1 MNSTTTTTIGLDLAK
16 NIFQVHG
23 ANAQGKQVF
32 NKPIKREKLAEFFQ
46 LQPPCVVAMEA
57 CASAHHWAR
66 LIRSM
71 GHEVRLIA
79 PQHVKPYVQGNKHDA
94 ADAAAICEAATRP
107 RMRFVAIKTIEQ
119 QAQLCL
125 HRARQGFVKQR
136 TAQANQIRGLLA
148 EYGLIVPQGI
158 SHITSRVPELIED
171 ASNHLPGLFR
181 ILIDSLIEH
190 LKLLQDKIAALE
202 RHIRSAC
209 KAPVERQLQTIPGIG
224 PISASALVAG
234 IGDVSV
240 FKNGRE
246 LAAWLGLVPAQRSSG
261 GKTHM
266 KGISKRGDSY
276 LRNLLVHGARS
287 VICASQ
293 KKHKRKVSHQGQ
305 MGEAGQVG
313 QMGQVGQGAGVLQG
327 TTALC
332 TPNQPSTV
340 LAAGQDPGS
349 MQAGGAVD
357 QGGGMGVPALS
368 QKPTWL
374 QGMLERKHI
383 NVATVALAARNARI
397 VWAVLKTGR
406 NYEPGYVDAR
416 FAKAQAKA
424 PGHKPL

>member
-1 MNSTTTTTIGLDLAK
+1 MNSTPVTTIGLDLAK

-46 LQPPCVVAMEA
+46 LQPPCLVAMEA
-57 CASAHHWAR
+57 CSSAHHWAR

-79 PQHVKPYVQGNKHDA
+79 PQHAKRYVQGNKHDA
-94 ADAAAICEAATRP
+94 SDASAICEAVTRP

-119 QAQLCL
+119 QAERSL
-125 HRARQGFVKQR
+125 HCVRQAFVKER
-136 TAQANQIRGLLA
+136 TAAANRIRGLLA
-148 EYGLIVPQGI
+148 EYGLIIPQGI

-171 ASNHLPGLFR
+171 ASNALPGRFR
-181 ILIDSLIEH
+181 LLVQGLIEH
-190 LKLLQDKIAALE
+190 FRFLHDKIVALQLQITAA
-202 RHIRSAC
+202 C
-209 KAPVERQLQTIPGIG
+209 TAPVVRQLQTIPGIG

-246 LAAWLGLVPAQRSSG
+246 LAAWLGLVPAQHSSG

-287 VICASQ
+287 VICATQ
-293 KKHKRKVSHQGQ
+293 KKHKRKISPLGQAGEMAERLQGQ
-305 MGEAGQVG
+305 A
-313 QMGQVGQGAGVLQG
+313 
-327 TTALC
+327 ALC
-332 TPNQPSTV
+332 TSGQPSTV
-340 LAAGQDPGS
+340 LAAGQDLES
-349 MQAGGAVD
+349 MQAGGVVD
-357 QGGGMGVPALS
+357 QGGGVGVPALP
-368 QKPTWL
+368 QKQTWL
-374 QGMLERKHI
+374 EGILERKHI
-383 NVATVALAARNARI
+383 NVATVALAAKNARI

-416 FAKAQAKA
+416 FAKA
-424 PGHKPL
+424 

>member
-1 MNSTTTTTIGLDLAK
+1 MNSTTVTTIGLDLAK
-16 NIFQVHG
+16 HIFQVHG

-32 NKPIKREKLAEFFQ
+32 NKPIKRDKLAEFFQ
-46 LQPPCVVAMEA
+46 LQPPCLVAMEA
-57 CASAHHWAR
+57 CSSAHHWAR

-71 GHEVRLIA
+71 GHQVRLIA
-79 PQHVKPYVQGNKHDA
+79 PQHVKAYVQGNKHDA

-107 RMRFVAIKTIEQ
+107 RTRFVAVKTIEQ
-119 QAQLCL
+119 QAELSL
-125 HRARQGFVKQR
+125 HRARQAFVKER
-136 TAQANQIRGLLA
+136 TAAANRIRGLLA

-171 ASNHLPGLFR
+171 ASNSLPGRFR
-181 ILIDSLIEH
+181 VLVDGLIGHFKFLCEQITVLE
-190 LKLLQDKIAALE
+190 LQ
-202 RHIRSAC
+202 IRSGC
-209 KAPVERQLQTIPGIG
+209 KAPVVRQLQTIPGIG

-246 LAAWLGLVPAQRSSG
+246 LAAWLGLVPAQHSSG

-287 VICASQ
+287 VICATQ
-293 KKHKRKVSHQGQ
+293 KKHKRKAAQTVQ
-305 MGEAGQVG
+305 GEA
-313 QMGQVGQGAGVLQG
+313 
-327 TTALC
+327 ALC

-340 LAAGQDPGS
+340 LAAGQDLGPA
-349 MQAGGAVD
+349 QAGGFAD

-368 QKPTWL
+368 QKQTWL
-374 QGMLERKHI
+374 EGMLERKHA

-416 FAKAQAKA
+416 FAKA
-424 PGHKPL
+424 

>member
-1 MNSTTTTTIGLDLAK
+1 MNSTTVTTIGLDLAK

-46 LQPPCVVAMEA
+46 LQPPCLVAMEA
-57 CASAHHWAR
+57 CSSAHHWAR

-71 GHEVRLIA
+71 GHEVRLMA
-79 PQHVKPYVQGNKHDA
+79 PQHAKRYVHGNKHDA
-94 ADAAAICEAATRP
+94 ADASAICEAATRP

-119 QAQLCL
+119 QAVLSL
-125 HRARQGFVKQR
+125 HRARQGFVKNR

-158 SHITSRVPELIED
+158 GHITSRVPELIED
-171 ASNHLPGLFR
+171 ASNSLPGLFR

-190 LKLLQDKIAALE
+190 FKFLHDKIEALE
-202 RHIRSAC
+202 LQIRAAG
-209 KAPVERQLQTIPGIG
+209 KAPVVRQLQTIPGIG

-240 FKNGRE
+240 FKSGRE
-246 LAAWLGLVPAQRSSG
+246 LAAWLGLVPAQHSSG
-261 GKTHM
+261 GKTNM

-287 VICASQ
+287 VICATQ
-293 KKHKRKVSHQGQ
+293 KKHKRKVSPMGQ
-305 MGEAGQVG
+305 MGEMAEKL
-313 QMGQVGQGAGVLQG
+313 QGA
-327 TTALC
+327 TALC
-332 TPNQPSTV
+332 TQHQLSTV
-340 LAAGQDPGS
+340 LAVGQDLGS
-349 MQAGGAVD
+349 MLAKAVVD
-357 QGGGMGVPALS
+357 QGGGMGAPALP
-368 QKPTWL
+368 QKQTWL
-374 QGMLERKHI
+374 EGMLERKHI

-416 FAKAQAKA
+416 FAKA
-424 PGHKPL
+424 

>member
-1 MNSTTTTTIGLDLAK
+1 MNSTTVTTIGLDLAK

-46 LQPPCVVAMEA
+46 LQPPCLVAMEA
-57 CASAHHWAR
+57 CSSAHHWAR

-79 PQHVKPYVQGNKHDA
+79 PQHVKAYVQGNKHDA
-94 ADAAAICEAATRP
+94 ADASAICEAVSRP

-119 QAQLCL
+119 QAELSL
-125 HRARQGFVKQR
+125 HRARQAFVKSR

-171 ASNHLPGLFR
+171 ASNALPGRFR
-181 ILIDSLIEH
+181 VLVDGLIEH
-190 LKLLQDKIAALE
+190 FKFLCEQITALE
-202 RHIRSAC
+202 LQIRAAC
-209 KAPVERQLQTIPGIG
+209 KAPVVRQLQTIPGIG

-234 IGDVSV
+234 IGDISV

-246 LAAWLGLVPAQRSSG
+246 LAAWLGLVPAQHSSG

-287 VICASQ
+287 VICATQ
-293 KKHKRKVSHQGQ
+293 KKHKRKVSPTSQ
-305 MGEAGQVG
+305 MGGMAEK
-313 QMGQVGQGAGVLQG
+313 LQG
-327 TTALC
+327 TTTWC
-332 TPNQPSTV
+332 TPSQPSTV
-340 LAAGQDPGS
+340 LASDQDLGS
-349 MQAGGAVD
+349 MQAGGAVE
-357 QGGGMGVPALS
+357 QGGGIGAPALPHK
-368 QKPTWL
+368 QTWL
-374 QGMLERKHI
+374 EGMLERKHI

-416 FAKAQAKA
+416 FAK
-424 PGHKPL
+424 G

>member
-1 MNSTTTTTIGLDLAK
+1 MNSTTVSTIGLDLAK

-23 ANAQGKQVF
+23 ATAQGKQVF

-46 LQPPCVVAMEA
+46 LQPPCLVAMEA
-57 CASAHHWAR
+57 CSSAHHWAR

-79 PQHVKPYVQGNKHDA
+79 PQHVKAYVQGSKHDA
-94 ADAAAICEAATRP
+94 ADASAICEAATRP
-107 RMRFVAIKTIEQ
+107 RMRFVVIKSIEQ
-119 QAQLCL
+119 QAELSL
-125 HRARQGFVKQR
+125 HRARQGFVKSR

-158 SHITSRVPELIED
+158 NHITSRVPELIED
-171 ASNHLPGLFR
+171 ASNSLPGLFR
-181 ILIDSLIEH
+181 ILVDGLIEH
-190 LKLLQDKIAALE
+190 FKSLCAQITALE
-202 RHIRSAC
+202 QQIRAAG
-209 KAPVERQLQTIPGIG
+209 KAPVVRQLQTIPGIG

-246 LAAWLGLVPAQRSSG
+246 LAAWLGLVPAQHSSG
-261 GKTHM
+261 GKTKM

-287 VICASQ
+287 VICATQ
-293 KKHKRKVSHQGQ
+293 KKHKRKVSPMGQ
-305 MGEAGQVG
+305 MGEMAEK
-313 QMGQVGQGAGVLQG
+313 LQG

-340 LAAGQDPGS
+340 LAAGQDQGS
-349 MQAGGAVD
+349 MQAGGTVD
-357 QGGGMGVPALS
+357 QGGGMGAPALP
-368 QKPTWL
+368 QKQTWL
-374 QGMLERKHI
+374 ESMLERKHA

-416 FAKAQAKA
+416 FAKV
-424 PGHKPL
+424 

>member
-1 MNSTTTTTIGLDLAK
+1 MNSTTTATIGLDLAK

-23 ANAQGKQVF
+23 ANAQGKKLF
-32 NKPIKREKLAEFFQ
+32 NKPIQREKLAEFFQ
-46 LQPPCVVAMEA
+46 LQPPCLVAMEA
-57 CASAHHWAR
+57 CSSAHHWAR

-94 ADAAAICEAATRP
+94 ADAAAICEAVTRP
-107 RMRFVAIKTIEQ
+107 RMRFVAIKSIEQ

-158 SHITSRVPELIED
+158 SHITSRVPQLIED
-171 ASNHLPGLFR
+171 ASNTLPGCFR
-181 ILIDSLIEH
+181 LLVDDLIEH
-190 LKLLQDKIAALE
+190 FKSLQDKIAALE
-202 RHIRSAC
+202 LHIRSAC
-209 KAPVERQLQTIPGIG
+209 KTPVERQLQTIPGIG

-234 IGDVSV
+234 IGDISV

-293 KKHKRKVSHQGQ
+293 KKHQRKVSHQGQ
-305 MGEAGQVG
+305 MGE
-313 QMGQVGQGAGVLQG
+313 VGQGAGVLQG

-332 TPNQPSTV
+332 TPGQPSTV

-349 MQAGGAVD
+349 MQAGGTVD
-357 QGGGMGVPALS
+357 QGGGMGVPALPE
-368 QKPTWL
+368 KPTWL

-383 NVATVALAARNARI
+383 NVATVALAAKNARI

-416 FAKAQAKA
+416 FAKA
-424 PGHKPL
+424 

>member
-1 MNSTTTTTIGLDLAK
+1 MNSTTVTTIGLDLAK
-16 NIFQVHG
+16 HIFQVHG

-46 LQPPCVVAMEA
+46 LQPPCLVAMEA
-57 CASAHHWAR
+57 CSSAHHWAR

-79 PQHVKPYVQGNKHDA
+79 PQHVKAYVQGSKHDA
-94 ADAAAICEAATRP
+94 ADASAICEAATRP

-119 QAQLCL
+119 QAQLSL
-125 HRARQGFVKQR
+125 HRARQAFVKSR

-158 SHITSRVPELIED
+158 NHITERVPELIED
-171 ASNHLPGLFR
+171 ASNSLPGLFR

-190 LKLLQDKIAALE
+190 FKFLHDKIEALE
-202 RHIRSAC
+202 LQIRAAG
-209 KAPVERQLQTIPGIG
+209 KAPVVRQLQTIPGIG

-240 FKNGRE
+240 FKSGRE
-246 LAAWLGLVPAQRSSG
+246 LAAWLGLVPAQHSSG

-287 VICASQ
+287 VICATQ
-293 KKHKRKVSHQGQ
+293 KKHKRKVSPMGQ
-305 MGEAGQVG
+305 MGEMAEKL
-313 QMGQVGQGAGVLQG
+313 QGA
-327 TTALC
+327 TALC
-332 TPNQPSTV
+332 TQHQLSTV
-340 LAAGQDPGS
+340 LAVGQDLGS
-349 MQAGGAVD
+349 MQAKADVD
-357 QGGGMGVPALS
+357 QGGGMGAPALP
-368 QKPTWL
+368 QKQTWL
-374 QGMLERKHI
+374 EGMLERKHI

-416 FAKAQAKA
+416 FAKA
-424 PGHKPL
+424 

>member
-1 MNSTTTTTIGLDLAK
+1 MNSTTVTTIGLDLAK

-46 LQPPCVVAMEA
+46 LQPPCLVAMEA
-57 CASAHHWAR
+57 CSSAHHWGR

-79 PQHVKPYVQGNKHDA
+79 PQHAKRYVHGNKHDA
-94 ADAAAICEAATRP
+94 ADASAICEAATRP

-119 QAQLCL
+119 QAELSL
-125 HRARQGFVKQR
+125 HRARQAFVKSR

-148 EYGLIVPQGI
+148 EYGLIVPKGI
-158 SHITSRVPELIED
+158 SHITDKVPELIED
-171 ASNHLPGLFR
+171 ASNCLPGRFR
-181 ILIDSLIEH
+181 ILIDTLIEH
-190 LKLLQDKIAALE
+190 FKFLCKQITALE
-202 RHIRSAC
+202 LQIRAAC
-209 KAPVERQLQTIPGIG
+209 KAPVVRQLQTIPGIG

-246 LAAWLGLVPAQRSSG
+246 LAAWLGLVPAQHSSG

-287 VICASQ
+287 VICATQ
-293 KKHKRKVSHQGQ
+293 KKHKRK
-305 MGEAGQVG
+305 
-313 QMGQVGQGAGVLQG
+313 GAGVMQG
-327 TTALC
+327 EAAWC

-340 LAAGQDPGS
+340 LAAGQDLGS
-349 MQAGGAVD
+349 IEAGGEVD
-357 QGGGMGVPALS
+357 QGGGMGVPVLP
-368 QKPTWL
+368 QKQTWL
-374 QGMLERKHI
+374 EGMLERKHA

-416 FAKAQAKA
+416 FAKA
-424 PGHKPL
+424 

>member
-1 MNSTTTTTIGLDLAK
+1 MNSTTVSTIGLDLAK

-23 ANAQGKQVF
+23 ATAQGKQVF

-46 LQPPCVVAMEA
+46 LQPPCLVAMEA
-57 CASAHHWAR
+57 CSSAHHWAR

-79 PQHVKPYVQGNKHDA
+79 PQHVKAYVQGSKHDA
-94 ADAAAICEAATRP
+94 ADASAICEAATRP
-107 RMRFVAIKTIEQ
+107 RMRFVAIKSIEQ
-119 QAQLCL
+119 QAELSL
-125 HRARQGFVKQR
+125 HRARQGFVKSR

-171 ASNHLPGLFR
+171 ASNSLPGLFR
-181 ILIDSLIEH
+181 ILVDGLIEH
-190 LKLLQDKIAALE
+190 FKFLNDKITALE
-202 RHIRSAC
+202 QQIRATG
-209 KAPVERQLQTIPGIG
+209 KAPVVRQLQTIPGIG

-240 FKNGRE
+240 FKSGRE
-246 LAAWLGLVPAQRSSG
+246 LAAWLGLVPAQHSSG
-261 GKTHM
+261 GKTKM

-287 VICASQ
+287 VICATQ
-293 KKHKRKVSHQGQ
+293 KKHKRKVSPMSQ
-305 MGEAGQVG
+305 MGE
-313 QMGQVGQGAGVLQG
+313 MGEMGEKLQG

-332 TPNQPSTV
+332 TQHQPSTV
-340 LAAGQDPGS
+340 LAVGQDLGS

-357 QGGGMGVPALS
+357 QGGGMGAPALP
-368 QKPTWL
+368 QKQTWL
-374 QGMLERKHI
+374 EGMLERKHA

-416 FAKAQAKA
+416 FAKA
-424 PGHKPL
+424 

>member
-1 MNSTTTTTIGLDLAK
+1 MNFTPVTTIGLDLAK

-23 ANAQGKQVF
+23 ANAQGKKLF
-32 NKPIKREKLAEFFQ
+32 NKPIQREKLAEFFQ
-46 LQPPCVVAMEA
+46 LQPPCLVAMEA
-57 CASAHHWAR
+57 CSSAHHWAR

-107 RMRFVAIKTIEQ
+107 RMRFVAIKTLEQ

-190 LKLLQDKIAALE
+190 FKLLQDKIAALE

-224 PISASALVAG
+224 PLSASALVAG

-293 KKHKRKVSHQGQ
+293 KKHKRKISHLGQ
-305 MGEAGQVG
+305 IGLVGEV
-313 QMGQVGQGAGVLQG
+313 VQGA
-327 TTALC
+327 TALC
-332 TPNQPSTV
+332 TLNRPSTV
-340 LAAGQDPGS
+340 LAAGQDLGS
-349 MQAGGAVD
+349 MQVGGAVD
-357 QGGGMGVPALS
+357 QGGGMGAPALPH
-368 QKPTWL
+368 KPTWL

-397 VWAVLKTGR
+397 VWAILKTGR
-406 NYEPGYVDAR
+406 NYEPDYVDAR
-416 FAKAQAKA
+416 FAKAKA
-424 PGHKPL
+424 

>member
-1 MNSTTTTTIGLDLAK
+1 MNSTTVSTIGLDLAK

-46 LQPPCVVAMEA
+46 LQPPCLVAMEA
-57 CASAHHWAR
+57 CSSAHHWAR

-71 GHEVRLIA
+71 GHEVRLMA
-79 PQHVKPYVQGNKHDA
+79 PQHAKRYVHGNKHDA
-94 ADAAAICEAATRP
+94 ADASAICEAVTRP

-119 QAQLCL
+119 QAELSL
-125 HRARQGFVKQR
+125 HRARQAYVKNR

-171 ASNHLPGLFR
+171 ASNALPGRFR
-181 ILIDSLIEH
+181 VLVDGLIEH
-190 LKLLQDKIAALE
+190 FKFLCKQITALE
-202 RHIRSAC
+202 LQIRAAG
-209 KAPVERQLQTIPGIG
+209 KAPVVRQLQTIPGIG

-246 LAAWLGLVPAQRSSG
+246 LAAWLGLVPAQHSSG
-261 GKTHM
+261 GKTKM

-287 VICASQ
+287 VICATQ
-293 KKHKRKVSHQGQ
+293 KKHKRRVSHMGQ
-305 MGEAGQVG
+305 TAEMGER
-313 QMGQVGQGAGVLQG
+313 LQG
-327 TTALC
+327 STTLC

-340 LAAGQDPGS
+340 LASSQDLGS
-349 MQAGGAVD
+349 TQAGGVVD
-357 QGGGMGVPALS
+357 QGGGMGVPALP
-368 QKPTWL
+368 QKQTWL
-374 QGMLERKHI
+374 EGMLERKHI

-416 FAKAQAKA
+416 FTKA
-424 PGHKPL
+424 

>member
-1 MNSTTTTTIGLDLAK
+1 MNSTTSTTIGLDLAK

-46 LQPPCVVAMEA
+46 LQPPCLVAMEA
-57 CASAHHWAR
+57 CSSAHHWAR

-94 ADAAAICEAATRP
+94 GDAAAICEAVTRP
-107 RMRFVAIKTIEQ
+107 RMRFVAIKSLEQ
-119 QAQLCL
+119 QTELSL
-125 HRARQGFVKQR
+125 HRARQAFVKDR
-136 TAQANQIRGLLA
+136 TASANRIRGLLA
-148 EYGLIVPQGI
+148 EYGLIIPQGV
-158 SHITSRVPELIED
+158 SHITARVPELIED
-171 ASNHLPGLFR
+171 ASNCLPGCFR
-181 ILIDSLIEH
+181 LLVDSLIEH
-190 LKLLQDKIAALE
+190 FKLLHEKIVALE
-202 RHIRSAC
+202 LQIRSAC
-209 KAPVERQLQTIPGIG
+209 KSPTARQLQTIPGIG
-224 PISASALVAG
+224 PISASALVAT
-234 IGDVSV
+234 IGDANV

-287 VICASQ
+287 VICATQ
-293 KKHKRKVSHQGQ
+293 KKHQRKISQIS
-305 MGEAGQVG
+305 
-313 QMGQVGQGAGVLQG
+313 QMGQVLQG

-340 LAAGQDPGS
+340 LAVGQDLES

-357 QGGGMGVPALS
+357 QGGGMGVPALPE
-368 QKPTWL
+368 KPTWL

-416 FAKAQAKA
+416 FAK
-424 PGHKPL
+424 GLS

>member
-1 MNSTTTTTIGLDLAK
+1 MNSTTTATIGLDLAK
-16 NIFQVHG
+16 SIFQVHG
-23 ANAQGKQVF
+23 ANAQGKQMF

-46 LQPPCVVAMEA
+46 LQPPCLVAMEA
-57 CASAHHWAR
+57 CSSAHHWAR

-71 GHEVRLIA
+71 GHQVRLIA

-107 RMRFVAIKTIEQ
+107 RTRFVAIKTIEQ
-119 QAQLCL
+119 QAQLSL

-171 ASNHLPGLFR
+171 ASNALPGCFR
-181 ILIDSLIEH
+181 LLVDGLIEH
-190 LKLLQDKIAALE
+190 FKSLQGKIAALE
-202 RHIRSAC
+202 LQIRSAC
-209 KAPVERQLQTIPGIG
+209 QAPVVRQLQTIPGIG
-224 PISASALVAG
+224 PISASALVAA

-293 KKHKRKVSHQGQ
+293 KKQARQLSQMAQMEQG
-305 MGEAGQVG
+305 
-313 QMGQVGQGAGVLQG
+313 LQG
-327 TTALC
+327 NAALC
-332 TPNQPSTV
+332 TPTPPSSV
-340 LAAGQDPGS
+340 LAAGPDLGPA
-349 MQAGGAVD
+349 QAGGAVD
-357 QGGGMGVPALS
+357 QGGGLGVPALP
-368 QKPTWL
+368 QKKTWL

-383 NVATVALAARNARI
+383 NVATVALAAKNARI
-397 VWAVLKTGR
+397 VWAVLTTGR
-406 NYEPGYVDAR
+406 HYEPGYVDAR
-416 FAKAQAKA
+416 FAKACASA
-424 PGHKPL
+424 PAQTQ